1 MHHDAM
7 GGADACP
14 QAVKNDDDDD
24 DSDDDADDD
33 DDDDDDDSDDDNSDD
48 DYDGNWPFCPSLLN
62 EWSIGVA

>member
-1 MHHDAM
+1 MQNMMHHDAM

-24 DSDDDADDD
+24 DSDDDDG
-33 DDDDDDDSDDDNSDD
+33 DD
-48 DYDGNWPFCPSLLN
+48 DYDGNWPFSRSLLN